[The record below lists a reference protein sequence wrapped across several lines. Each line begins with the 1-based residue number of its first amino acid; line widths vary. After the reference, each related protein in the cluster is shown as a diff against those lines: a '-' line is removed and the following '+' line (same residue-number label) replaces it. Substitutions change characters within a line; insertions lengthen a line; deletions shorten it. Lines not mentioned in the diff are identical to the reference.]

1 MVAAPETYVRV
12 ESPVQGRVFLRV
24 ESQVPFTYH
33 VRAVTEISK
42 VFRQQFL
49 VERQSSRLG
58 AFQNLI
64 PQGVQLLHKLYL
76 SRRNLIFV
84 TFVIQ
89 LNFHFCNNVES
100 EQVEQATIRVNI
112 ETYGFC
118 IRVSFFFFSNQ
129 IHLMH
134 FYYFAIF
141 SNERRSF
148 FKN

>member
-100 EQVEQATIRVNI
+100 EQVEQATISVNI

-118 IRVSFFFFSNQ
+118 IRVSFFFKSNSSNTF
-129 IHLMH
+129 LL
-134 FYYFAIF
+134 FRYIF
-141 SNERRSF
+141 QRTKKF
-148 FKN
+148 L

>member
-84 TFVIQ
+84 TFLIQ

-100 EQVEQATIRVNI
+100 EQVEQATISVNI

-118 IRVSFFFFSNQ
+118 IRVSFFFSIKFNSSNAF
-129 IHLMH
+129 LL
-134 FYYFAIF
+134 FRYIF
-141 SNERRSF
+141 QRTKK

>member
-84 TFVIQ
+84 TFLIQ

-112 ETYGFC
+112 E
-118 IRVSFFFFSNQ
+118 IRILYSCFFFFFKSNSSNAF
-129 IHLMH
+129 LL
-134 FYYFAIF
+134 FRYIF
-141 SNERRSF
+141 QRTKKF
-148 FKN
+148 L

>member
-100 EQVEQATIRVNI
+100 EQVEQATISVNI

-118 IRVSFFFFSNQ
+118 IRVSFFFFKSNSSNAF
-129 IHLMH
+129 LL
-134 FYYFAIF
+134 FRYIF
-141 SNERRSF
+141 QRTKKF
-148 FKN
+148 L